1 MLQRLVNCCLL
12 IGGLW
17 LSELT
22 LSQGFLFQA
31 KTHQP
36 GVIHPFDERVRHS
49 TRRCRPIDH
58 LISQVRFGTS
68 VAKDSSTSDIP
79 EIQEGIDTSISNG
92 ISEATGI
99 EKGLEKELKK
109 DKKKEK
115 GVGKGLKKVA
125 KNMPSLAQK
134 GLLRIAVG
142 LPKLAERGLEKGL
155 DKVASS
161 LANSITMS
169 MMVIGGL
176 FCCFRG
182 IDLSI
187 NAIAE
192 TKSSVRVVTWIGASI
207 SFFLSMIFGFSGWK
221 VYTGRFKPFTRN

>member
-12 IGGLW
+12 IGSLW

-22 LSQGFLFQA
+22 QGFLFQA
-31 KTHQP
+31 KTHQ
-36 GVIHPFDERVRHS
+36 
-49 TRRCRPIDH
+49 PIDH

-79 EIQEGIDTSISNG
+79 EIQEGIGTSISNG

-115 GVGKGLKKVA
+115 GLKKGLKKVA

-134 GLLRIAVG
+134 GLFRIAIG
-142 LPKLAERGLEKGL
+142 LPKLAERGL
-155 DKVASS
+155 DKVANS

-169 MMVIGGL
+169 TMVIGGL

-187 NAIAE
+187 KAIVE
-192 TKSSVRVVTWIGASI
+192 TNSSVRVVTWIGASI
-207 SFFLSMIFGFSGWK
+207 SFFLSVIFGFNGWK

>member
-1 MLQRLVNCCLL
+1 MVQRLVNCCLL
-12 IGGLW
+12 IGSLW

-22 LSQGFLFQA
+22 QGFLFQA
-31 KTHQP
+31 KTHQ
-36 GVIHPFDERVRHS
+36 
-49 TRRCRPIDH
+49 PIDH

-68 VAKDSSTSDIP
+68 VAKDSSTSDIQ

-115 GVGKGLKKVA
+115 GLKKGLKKVA

-134 GLLRIAVG
+134 GLFRIAIG
-142 LPKLAERGLEKGL
+142 LPKLAERGL
-155 DKVASS
+155 DKVANS

-187 NAIAE
+187 NAIVE
-192 TKSSVRVVTWIGASI
+192 TNSSVRVVTWIGASI
-207 SFFLSMIFGFSGWK
+207 SFFLSVIFAFNGWK